1 MLCNVNVRG
10 LVLFSLYCYREKI
23 RLMEKHFSRR
33 VSCDSQDHRVTM
45 LPDSAENLKRER
57 LVRAAHHY
65 IVCLVIMSGMCAC
78 GIMSVFASLG
88 QALCVSQARYLPCLS
103 I

>member
-23 RLMEKHFSRR
+23 RLMEKHFSHR

-57 LVRAAHHY
+57 LVRVAHRY

-78 GIMSVFASLG
+78 GIMLESVSHGTGSLCVSGSVFAM
-88 QALCVSQARYLPCLS
+88 S
-103 I
+103 IY